1 MDPGGGAK
9 LFLGDTVLTKDAS
22 GAVTGVRTYAQDGAS
37 PVERT
42 TTTGVTGSSLV
53 WLFSDRMAIAFNG
66 FFEAFLG
73 FLLLPFTTLF
83 FALVCAPIGGVS
95 GFGWLIVAFGLA
107 LDISSYTS
115 GAKAKRDQAA
125 NA

>member
-1 MDPGGGAK
+1 MGCGCIVALIGMAAPRFAI
-9 LFLGDTVLTKDAS
+9 FLL
-22 GAVTGVRTYAQDGAS
+22 
-37 PVERT
+37 
-42 TTTGVTGSSLV
+42 

-66 FFEAFLG
+66 FIEAFLG

-83 FALVCAPIGGVS
+83 FALVYAPVGGVS

-115 GAKAKRDQAA
+115 GAKAQRDRAA
-125 NA
+125 A

>member
-1 MDPGGGAK
+1 MGCGCIVALIGMAAPRFAI
-9 LFLGDTVLTKDAS
+9 FLL
-22 GAVTGVRTYAQDGAS
+22 
-37 PVERT
+37 
-42 TTTGVTGSSLV
+42 

-66 FFEAFLG
+66 FLEAFLG

-83 FALVCAPIGGVS
+83 FALVYAPIGGVS

-115 GAKAKRDQAA
+115 GAKARRDAAA

>member
-1 MDPGGGAK
+1 MGCGCIIALIGMAAPRFAI
-9 LFLGDTVLTKDAS
+9 FLL
-22 GAVTGVRTYAQDGAS
+22 
-37 PVERT
+37 
-42 TTTGVTGSSLV
+42 

-66 FFEAFLG
+66 FLEAFLG

-83 FALVCAPIGGVS
+83 FALVYAPIGGVS

-115 GAKAKRDQAA
+115 GAKARRDAAA

>member
-1 MDPGGGAK
+1 MGCGCIVALIGMAAPRFAI
-9 LFLGDTVLTKDAS
+9 FLL
-22 GAVTGVRTYAQDGAS
+22 
-37 PVERT
+37 
-42 TTTGVTGSSLV
+42 

-66 FFEAFLG
+66 FLEAFLG

-83 FALVCAPIGGVS
+83 FALVYAPIGGVS

>member
-1 MDPGGGAK
+1 MGCGCIVALIGMAAPRFAI
-9 LFLGDTVLTKDAS
+9 F
-22 GAVTGVRTYAQDGAS
+22 
-37 PVERT
+37 
-42 TTTGVTGSSLV
+42 LV

-83 FALVCAPIGGVS
+83 FALVYAPVGGVN

-115 GAKAKRDQAA
+115 GAQARRNQA
-125 NA
+125 NAN

>member
-1 MDPGGGAK
+1 MGCGCIVALIGMAAPRFAI
-9 LFLGDTVLTKDAS
+9 FLL
-22 GAVTGVRTYAQDGAS
+22 
-37 PVERT
+37 
-42 TTTGVTGSSLV
+42 

-83 FALVCAPIGGVS
+83 FALVYAPIGGVS

-115 GAKAKRDQAA
+115 GAKARRDQAA
-125 NA
+125 NI

>member
-1 MDPGGGAK
+1 MGCGCIVALIGMAAPRFAI
-9 LFLGDTVLTKDAS
+9 F
-22 GAVTGVRTYAQDGAS
+22 
-37 PVERT
+37 
-42 TTTGVTGSSLV
+42 LV
-53 WLFSDRMAIAFNG
+53 WLFSNRMAIAFNG
-66 FFEAFLG
+66 FLEAFLG

-83 FALVCAPIGGVS
+83 FALVYAPVGGVS

-115 GAKAKRDQAA
+115 GAKARRDQAA

>member
-1 MDPGGGAK
+1 MAAPRFAI
-9 LFLGDTVLTKDAS
+9 FLL
-22 GAVTGVRTYAQDGAS
+22 
-37 PVERT
+37 
-42 TTTGVTGSSLV
+42 

-83 FALVCAPIGGVS
+83 FALVYAPVEGVS
-95 GFGWLIVAFGLA
+95 GFGWLIVAFGLI

-115 GAKAKRDQAA
+115 GAKGRRDAA
-125 NA
+125 MNA

>member
-1 MDPGGGAK
+1 MGCGCIVALIGMAAPRFAI
-9 LFLGDTVLTKDAS
+9 FLL
-22 GAVTGVRTYAQDGAS
+22 
-37 PVERT
+37 
-42 TTTGVTGSSLV
+42 

-66 FFEAFLG
+66 FIEAFLG

-83 FALVCAPIGGVS
+83 FALVYAPVGGVS
-95 GFGWLIVAFGLA
+95 GFGWLIVGFGLI

-115 GAKAKRDQAA
+115 GAKSRRDAA

>member
-1 MDPGGGAK
+1 MGCGCIVALIGMAAPRFAI
-9 LFLGDTVLTKDAS
+9 F
-22 GAVTGVRTYAQDGAS
+22 
-37 PVERT
+37 
-42 TTTGVTGSSLV
+42 LV

-83 FALVCAPIGGVS
+83 FALVYAPVDGVN

-107 LDISSYTS
+107 LDISSYSS
-115 GAKAKRDQAA
+115 GAKARRDAAA

>member
-1 MDPGGGAK
+1 MGCGCIIALIGMAAPRFAI
-9 LFLGDTVLTKDAS
+9 FLL
-22 GAVTGVRTYAQDGAS
+22 
-37 PVERT
+37 
-42 TTTGVTGSSLV
+42 

-83 FALVCAPIGGVS
+83 FALVYAPIGGVS

>member
-1 MDPGGGAK
+1 MGCGCIVALIGMAAPRFAI
-9 LFLGDTVLTKDAS
+9 FLL
-22 GAVTGVRTYAQDGAS
+22 
-37 PVERT
+37 
-42 TTTGVTGSSLV
+42 
-53 WLFSDRMAIAFNG
+53 WLFTDRMAIAFNG

-83 FALVCAPIGGVS
+83 FALVYAPIGGVS

-115 GAKAKRDQAA
+115 GAKAQRDRAA
-125 NA
+125 A